1 MGWLIFNNFSGKV
14 NSLFGLA
21 EAMMPLVYGPL
32 YSRVYMATL
41 NVLPGAVFLLGAGM
55 TVPAVAIFG

>member
-1 MGWLIFNNFSGKV
+1 MQRFVSGKV

-32 YSRVYMATL
+32 YARVYMATL
-41 NVLPGAVFLLGAGM
+41 NFLPGAVFLLGAAM

>member
-1 MGWLIFNNFSGKV
+1 M

-41 NVLPGAVFLLGAGM
+41 NILPGAVFLLGAGM